1 MLRGIGHLMEA
12 PQIKGLR
19 YKIGLNLRSR
29 VQIKSLQNFQEL
41 VVIGCL
47 TLNLRMEKVLIH
59 QRRSQVVEGEVK
71 RTLMSAFRG
80 RIIALVV
87 DRVVTK

>member
-1 MLRGIGHLMEA
+1 MEA
-12 PQIKGLR
+12 PQIIGLR
-19 YKIGLNLRSR
+19 YKIGLNLTSR
-29 VQIKSLQNFQEL
+29 VQIMSLQNFQEL
-41 VVIGCL
+41 VLIGCL

-71 RTLMSAFRG
+71 STLMSAFRG